1 MVGCTKQQNNFDC
14 GVFTMWY
21 MQKLSEREPP
31 TKTVSNLLFISLYN
45 FANCLGP
52 FHLYYTVDT
61 LNIDLRARHTT
72 TISDSA
78 CWTP

>member
-1 MVGCTKQQNNFDC
+1 MSFAAFQIQHVVGCTKQQNNFDC

-31 TKTVSNLLFISLYN
+31 TKTVSNLLSISLYN

-52 FHLYYTVDT
+52 FHLY
-61 LNIDLRARHTT
+61 
-72 TISDSA
+72 
-78 CWTP
+78 